1 MSIREHFA
9 TPSPLNHAHVINGRP
24 PSDLAAY
31 YLLLFT
37 TQRNISEQR
46 SQIVNLLVAKG
57 VDVNLFEPQGK
68 QTPLHLA
75 AINGYAFVCK

>member
-1 MSIREHFA
+1 MA
-9 TPSPLNHAHVINGRP
+9 TIQERPLLARVRYLFCRRVRLA
-24 PSDLAAY
+24 SDLAAY

-57 VDVNLFEPQGK
+57 VDVNLFELQGK